1 MEAGVIATL
10 IAAGVPVFLAI
21 VGGIIWI
28 VREFGKIN
36 SRLSLLGQS
45 VKHLK
50 DSPVYQDL
58 FNPVRLNRSKDS
70 RYGFSPINLKH
81 NRLPLSGRREIHGKF
96 TCPAR

>member
-10 IAAGVPVFLAI
+10 VAAGVPVFLAI

-36 SRLSLLGQS
+36 SRLSLLEQS

-50 DSPVYQDL
+50 DSPVYQG
-58 FNPVRLNRSKDS
+58 PVQPGQVEQIEGFEIGILTSKS
-70 RYGFSPINLKH
+70 
-81 NRLPLSGRREIHGKF
+81 E
-96 TCPAR
+96 T